1 MTNDIK
7 PDDSNAPPAITK
19 PRTDDVV
26 ADPVAVVLML
36 QQEAGN
42 RQQENNRLSAPLKQ
56 AAIKEKVL
64 RRMLENS
71 LESAA
76 PAPGKKP
83 DLKIVK

>member
-7 PDDSNAPPAITK
+7 ADESSARPPGIKRVSEDAP
-19 PRTDDVV
+19 

-42 RQQENNRLSAPLKQ
+42 THMEASRKSTPLKQ
-56 AAIKEKVL
+56 AEIKERVL

-71 LESAA
+71 LESTASA
-76 PAPGKKP
+76 SRPH
-83 DLKIVK
+83 LKIVK

>member
-7 PDDSNAPPAITK
+7 SNDP
-19 PRTDDVV
+19 TDAAAMKRHSLDEST

-42 RQQENNRLSAPLKQ
+42 RQQEDKRISRPMKQ
-56 AAIKEKVL
+56 AEIKERVL

-71 LESAA
+71 LEPSI
-76 PAPGKKP
+76 PPRKP
-83 DLKIVK
+83 HLKIVK

>member
-7 PDDSNAPPAITK
+7 FDGSSDPADIKKQLSDDG
-19 PRTDDVV
+19 V

-42 RQQENNRLSAPLKQ
+42 RQHEDNRLSVPLKQ
-56 AAIKEKVL
+56 AAIKEKLL

-76 PAPGKKP
+76 PGKRP
-83 DLKIVK
+83 NLKIVK